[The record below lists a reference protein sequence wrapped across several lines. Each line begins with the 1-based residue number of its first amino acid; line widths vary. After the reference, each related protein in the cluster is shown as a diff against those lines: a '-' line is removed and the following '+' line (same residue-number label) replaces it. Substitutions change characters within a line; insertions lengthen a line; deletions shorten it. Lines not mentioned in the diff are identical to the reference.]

1 MDNERRH
8 VTPGLM
14 FSILTKGFAEMC
26 FSRRNDCL
34 NAAVLDDSSF
44 GDGFFGDGR
53 LLFSLGLL
61 GLRHLAR
68 GSILQE
74 DDDHDL

>member
-1 MDNERRH
+1 MDNERRRI
-8 VTPGLM
+8 TPGFM
-14 FSILTKGFAEMC
+14 FSTLTKGFAEVC
-26 FSRRNDCL
+26 FSRRDDCL
-34 NAAVLDDSSF
+34 NATILDDSSF
-44 GDGFFGDGR
+44 SDGFFGDGR

-61 GLRHLAR
+61 GLGHLAR